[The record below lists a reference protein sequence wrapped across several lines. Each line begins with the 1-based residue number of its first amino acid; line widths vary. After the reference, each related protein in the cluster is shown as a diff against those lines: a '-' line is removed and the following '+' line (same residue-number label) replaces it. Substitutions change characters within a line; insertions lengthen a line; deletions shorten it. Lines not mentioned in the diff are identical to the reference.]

1 MPPRPASA
9 AIIRENNLSL
19 VLRLIHAAGSIS
31 RAEIIRRTGL
41 SATTVSA
48 LANVLIESGF
58 VREAGIGESS
68 GGRRPILMEFNYQH
82 RYGLGID
89 MGASH
94 VTTVLLDLS
103 GRLVSRQS
111 RRCDVI
117 NEPELTFTVIREL
130 TDLALKQAGIEPD
143 HLLGVGLTVPTPL
156 GGEQLDRLV
165 TYYMPVWEGILPKPK
180 VRAMFPGLPI
190 YLENDAN
197 AGAIGEK
204 WWGSGQEFANLA
216 YIKIGIG
223 VGSGLVMN
231 HQIYRGESGTA
242 GEIGHTTIEVNGRRC
257 RCGNHGCMEAYVGGP
272 GLLADAHTA
281 MLANPQP
288 TATLPDT
295 VEELVASALSGDAT
309 CRQVVQNAGRYL
321 GTSIANLLNLV
332 NPGLVILGGELVQ
345 AGELLMGP
353 IHASIRERVMPI
365 AAQQAAIVAG
375 KLGNDA
381 IAIGAATLVIQN
393 AFEPAQLAKTLS
405 GRTAAQKSV
414 QGGVF

>member
-1 MPPRPASA
+1 MPTRPASA

-19 VLRLIHAAGSIS
+19 VLRLIHASGSIS

-68 GGRRPILMEFNYQH
+68 GGRRPILMEFNYQY
-82 RYGLGID
+82 RYALGID

-94 VTTVLLDLS
+94 VTTVVMDLS
-103 GRLVSRQS
+103 GKVISHETQ
-111 RRCDVI
+111 RCDVI
-117 NEPELTFTVIREL
+117 NEPELTFAVIKTL
-130 TDLALKQAGIEPD
+130 TAQALKQAQIEPD
-143 HLLGVGLTVPTPL
+143 HLLGVGFTVPTPL
-156 GGEQLDRLV
+156 GGEALDRLV

-180 VRAMFPGLPI
+180 IRALFPGLPV

-204 WWGSGQEFANLA
+204 WWGSGQEFADLA

-223 VGSGLVMN
+223 VGSGLVIN

-242 GEIGHTTIEVNGRRC
+242 GEIGHTTIEVDGRLC

-272 GLLADAHTA
+272 GLLADAQAALQAAHRRA
-281 MLANPQP
+281 DEMPG
-288 TATLPDT
+288 T
-295 VEELVASALSGDAT
+295 VEDLVDAALQGDAV
-309 CRQVVQNAGRYL
+309 CRQVIQNAGRYL

-345 AGELLMGP
+345 AGELLMEP

-393 AFEPAQLAKTLS
+393 AFEPTQLAKTLN
-405 GRTAAQKSV
+405 GRQAAQVYS
-414 QGGVF
+414 